1 MAQAG
6 DVGRVRP
13 PPLAHEAV
21 APNAASCPM
30 LSVRQRS
37 IEKKTGTNAM
47 CKEVQFEVRTR
58 IKARSLLIPHQNPT
72 MPTSAVSARDHCSQP
87 LTHAEVTVS
96 APCGSQGAVT
106 AGGRGP
112 HAGHDLDNVSGQ
124 YDLGLGPPLSIR
136 PIGAWMMDPG
146 PPRARLQLCP
156 VPPLPPP
163 TSPSITHTLRPANR
177 RRSRTRAS
185 PSTGTM
191 RRALA
196 GAAAGPGG
204 AKTWVR
210 TRLAV

>member
-1 MAQAG
+1 
-6 DVGRVRP
+6 
-13 PPLAHEAV
+13 
-21 APNAASCPM
+21 M

-146 PPRARLQLCP
+146 PPRAAVRVFWQFCSAPFLP
-156 VPPLPPP
+156 SRPPQPLHHAHSP
-163 TSPSITHTLRPANR
+163 TPQIAGDHGPAPR
-177 RRSRTRAS
+177 HHLGRY
-185 PSTGTM
+185 
-191 RRALA
+191 
-196 GAAAGPGG
+196 AGPWPGRLPAQGG
-204 AKTWVR
+204 RKLAWEWDR